1 MGSSTKRAEKST
13 VGAAKAAPAGVRSSS
28 EADTGDQRS
37 HAGKASTTRKLP
49 PPPRKRTSAVSPAAP
64 RKAADRAASTP
75 AATVRKAT
83 APFARKPVF
92 EELEP
97 RFLMS
102 ADLNPLATDALF
114 ATPSQQPAEFR
125 ALADPGT
132 PDVVTTATVA
142 PIHRANELVFVDTAT
157 PDYQSLVD
165 AMRTA
170 AQADGIN
177 LEFVLIDAERD
188 RVANINETLG
198 QKLEL
203 DAIHVISHARDG
215 AVQLGSTQLD
225 FETLLKRAGQI
236 KSWGNALSEDG
247 DILFYGCDLAASQEG
262 KSLLE
267 ALSRLTG
274 ADVAASE
281 NVTGAATLGGDWN
294 LEFRTGAIEA
304 PVLVSLPEA
313 GEWDHLLA
321 TFTVTNTGDS
331 GNGSLRDAINSANT
345 AGSNDTI
352 VFNIPTSDPGYS
364 AGTGK
369 FTINLQSAL
378 PTIGGA
384 GTGNLLIDGWSE
396 GVFLG
401 TSGYNGDPL
410 IMLNGSGAGNNVS
423 GLTIQNAQST
433 GSEIRGLIISNFRED
448 GIHIDAGANNVW
460 IHGNWIGLSATG
472 AGAGNQGD
480 GIEVSATG
488 ATIGGPAGADR
499 NVISDNG
506 ANGTAFGII
515 TSGNGTVIQGNYIGT
530 NATGTAQLQNSE
542 DGIRIGSNSNTVLG
556 NVIGF
561 NGHDGLEI
569 AGGDSNIVRGNYI
582 GTDLTGTINL
592 AANSGNQD
600 DAIDISGD
608 SDLNIIGGVGAGEG
622 NVLANAFGAGVR
634 SDRNADDTADQ
645 NRIRG
650 NSIYNNGDGGILL
663 HDFVQEASGAFD
675 PDTGANQGQNYP
687 SLAGATV
694 AFVGGNMQISNIT
707 LSTTANSTYA
717 IDFYAN
723 PAAGSLQGKRYL
735 GSTTTLSTGSGG
747 TVTFSATLSSLTL
760 AGERITATA
769 TSLTGGEVGN
779 TSPFSTTFITV
790 PPNNAPTLSAA
801 ALNPSFTE
809 AAGQGTQAA
818 AVNVYGSAA
827 TGTVEPGQ
835 SIIGL
840 TFTMSGLLDGA
851 SERIVVDGTTI
862 TLGANSS
869 GTTATN
875 GMTYNVAVAAG
886 TATVSLTKAAGVS
899 TGNINTLVNGITY
912 QNTNTDNPSAGNR
925 VFTLTQLQDSGGT
938 VNGGADTATLSIA
951 STVTV
956 VAVNDEPT
964 LSATASNPTYT
975 EDGSA
980 VSLFSA
986 TSAATV
992 EASQTLTR
1000 LDLTVSNLSNGTAEQ
1015 LTIDGTTV
1023 LLTNGSGTTTG
1034 SAAMAYTVTVSGTT
1048 ATVSLTK
1055 GAGIS
1060 SAAMQTLVNAIA
1072 YRNTS
1077 QDPTAGA
1084 RVVTL
1089 TRLDDSGSN
1098 VAPNDNTATLSIAS
1112 TVTVVAVN
1120 DEPTLSATASNP
1132 TYTED
1137 GSAVSLFSATSA
1149 ATVEASQTLTRL
1161 DLTVSNLSNGA
1172 AEQLTVDGTT
1182 RSEERRVG
1190 K

>member
-170 AQADGIN
+170 AQADGVN
-177 LEFVLIDAERD
+177 VEFVLIDAERD
-188 RVANINETLG
+188 GIAKITETLG
-198 QKLEL
+198 QKREL

-247 DILFYGCDLAASQEG
+247 DILLYGCDLAASQEG

-281 NVTGAATLGGDWN
+281 DKTGAASQGGDWN

-304 PVLVSLPEA
+304 PVLVSLPEQA
-313 GEWDHLLA
+313 RWGHLLN
-321 TFTVTNTGDS
+321 TFIVTDTGDS
-331 GNGSLRDAINSANT
+331 GNGSLRDAIISANSAGT
-345 AGSNDTI
+345 DDTI
-352 VFNIPTSDPGYS
+352 VFNIPTSDPGYN
-364 AGTGK
+364 AGK

-378 PTIGGA
+378 PTIGN
-384 GTGNLLIDGWSE
+384 GTSGNLLIDGWSE

-401 TSGYNGDPL
+401 TPGYNGPPL
-410 IMLNGSGAGNNVS
+410 IMLNGQSAGGTAN
-423 GLTIQNAQST
+423 GLTISDAEST
-433 GSEIRGLIISNFRED
+433 GSEIRGLIISNFNRD
-448 GIHIDAGANNVW
+448 GIQINSGADNVW

-472 AGAGNQGD
+472 AAAGNGQD
-480 GIEVSATG
+480 GIDVNAAG
-488 ATIGGPAGADR
+488 AKIGGAAAADR
-499 NVISDNG
+499 NVISGNSG
-506 ANGTAFGII
+506 FGII

-608 SDLNIIGGVGAGEG
+608 SDLNIIGGIGAGEG

-634 SDRNADDTADQ
+634 SDRNADDVADQ
-645 NRIRG
+645 NQIRG
-650 NSIYNNGDGGILL
+650 NSIYSNGDGGILL
-663 HDFVQEASGAFD
+663 HDFVQEASGAVD
-675 PDTGANQGQNYP
+675 PDTGANQRQNYP
-687 SLAGATV
+687 DFTGATV
-694 AFVGGNMQISNIT
+694 AFVSGNLQINNIT

-1000 LDLTVSNLSNGTAEQ
+1000 LYLTVSNLSNGTAEQ

>member
-488 ATIGGPAGADR
+488 ATIGGPAAADR

-506 ANGTAFGII
+506 ANGTAFGVV

-530 NATGTAQLQNSE
+530 NATGTAQLQNSD
-542 DGIRIGSNSNTVLG
+542 DGIRIASSSNTVTG

-561 NGHDGLEI
+561 RGHDGLEI
-569 AGGDSNIVRGNYI
+569 AAGDSNVVRGNYI
-582 GTDLTGTINL
+582 GTGLTGTINL
-592 AANSGNQD
+592 AAGSNNMDDPIEISGN
-600 DAIDISGD
+600 A
-608 SDLNIIGGVGAGEG
+608 DLNIIGGTAAGEG
-622 NVLANAFGAGVR
+622 NVLANAGKGIGVR
-634 SDRNADDTADQ
+634 ISADTADQ
-645 NRIRG
+645 NQIRG
-650 NSIYNNGDGGILL
+650 NSIYNNADGGIVLSS
-663 HDFVQEASGAFD
+663 FAQEASGD
-675 PDTGANQGQNYP
+675 PDAGANEGQNYP
-687 SLAGATV
+687 DFSIAT
-694 AFVGGNMQISNIT
+694 ASFVGGNLQIDNIT

-723 PAAGSLQGKRYL
+723 PAGTTGTLLQGKRYL
-735 GSTTTLSTGSGG
+735 GSVTVSTGAAG
-747 TVTFSATLSSLTL
+747 TVTFNATLAAAGLL
-760 AGERITATA
+760 ADERITATA
-769 TSLTGGEVGN
+769 TTTASGTATEVGN
-779 TSPFSTTFITV
+779 TSPFSTTFVTV
-790 PPNNAPTLSAA
+790 PPNIAPVNTVPGAQSVNEDTAFVIAGVSVDDVSGNLATTRLTVLNG
-801 ALNPSFTE
+801 AL
-809 AAGQGTQAA
+809 
-818 AVNVYGSAA
+818 
-827 TGTVEPGQ
+827 
-835 SIIGL
+835 
-840 TFTMSGLLDGA
+840 
-851 SERIVVDGTTI
+851 
-862 TLGANSS
+862 
-869 GTTATN
+869 
-875 GMTYNVAVAAG
+875 
-886 TATVSLTKAAGVS
+886 TVSLAGGATIS
-899 TGNINTLVNGITY
+899 SGANG
-912 QNTNTDNPSAGNR
+912 SS
-925 VFTLTQLQDSGGT
+925 TLT
-938 VNGGADTATLSIA
+938 
-951 STVTV
+951 
-956 VAVNDEPT
+956 
-964 LSATASNPTYT
+964 
-975 EDGSA
+975 
-980 VSLFSA
+980 
-986 TSAATV
+986 
-992 EASQTLTR
+992 
-1000 LDLTVSNLSNGTAEQ
+1000 
-1015 LTIDGTTV
+1015 
-1023 LLTNGSGTTTG
+1023 
-1034 SAAMAYTVTVSGTT
+1034 
-1048 ATVSLTK
+1048 
-1055 GAGIS
+1055 
-1060 SAAMQTLVNAIA
+1060 
-1072 YRNTS
+1072 
-1077 QDPTAGA
+1077 
-1084 RVVTL
+1084 
-1089 TRLDDSGSN
+1089 
-1098 VAPNDNTATLSIAS
+1098 
-1112 TVTVVAVN
+1112 
-1120 DEPTLSATASNP
+1120 
-1132 TYTED
+1132 
-1137 GSAVSLFSATSA
+1137 
-1149 ATVEASQTLTRL
+1149 
-1161 DLTVSNLSNGA
+1161 
-1172 AEQLTVDGTT
+1172 
-1182 RSEERRVG
+1182 
-1190 K
+1190 